1 MNDEQRLALES
12 AGVNLSA
19 LVERCMGSE
28 ELALRL
34 LRKFEAEANLTALL
48 SALDAGDKDA
58 AFASSH
64 ALKGLSGN
72 LAMTALHEA
81 LSTQVEHLRAGGLDE
96 ARALFPTVE
105 SLRNR
110 LVEGLAEALGD

>member
-12 AGVNLSA
+12 AGVNVSE

-34 LRKFEAEANLTALL
+34 LRKFEAEADLTALS

-64 ALKGLSGN
+64 ALKGLCGN

-81 LSTQVEHLRAGGLDE
+81 LSTQVEHLRAGRLDE
-96 ARALFPTVE
+96 ARALLPVVE

-110 LVEGLAEALGD
+110 LVEGLAKALGD